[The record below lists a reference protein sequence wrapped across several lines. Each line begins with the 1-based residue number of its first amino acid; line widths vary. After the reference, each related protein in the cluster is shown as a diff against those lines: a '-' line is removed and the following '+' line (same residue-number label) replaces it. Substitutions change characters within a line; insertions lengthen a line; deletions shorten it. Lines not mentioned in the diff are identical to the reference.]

1 MRRREILAGAATLPA
16 LLAQQAN
23 WKPLTLNANQNET
36 VITLTDLLIPAT
48 DTPGAKAANV
58 NRYIDLLLTDG
69 PAQQRTTFLAG
80 LAKLDTFTQ
89 QSHGKPFR
97 SCTAVQQTAILK
109 RGFDGT
115 APADIAEFLGA
126 AGQRRDDSTQA
137 GAHPVQQHCRAEG
150 STCAHYGDGSDDQ
163 LAEQG

>member
-16 LLAQQAN
+16 VLAQQAN

-80 LAKLDTFTQ
+80 LTKLDTFTQ

-97 SCTAVQQTAILK
+97 SCTPDQQTAILK
-109 RGFDGT
+109 QGFDGT
-115 APADIAEFLGA
+115 APEDITQFLSA
-126 AGQRRDDSTQA
+126 AKAMTSRIYYNTEIG
-137 GAHPVQQHCRAEG
+137 
-150 STCAHYGDGSDDQ
+150 
-163 LAEQG
+163 EQELNKGGRVPKSFACKA